1 MNMVELKKFDELMM
15 LYAQCDDPM
24 IERYFDIDSN
34 KMIDE
39 KIAVLKA
46 LKDGK
51 APGEI
56 PDFEKILELKPDNDS
71 HWDI

>member
-1 MNMVELKKFDELMM
+1 MNMAELKKFDELMM

-24 IERYFDIDSN
+24 VDRYFDIDSN

-39 KIAVLKA
+39 KIEVLKA
-46 LKDGK
+46 LNAGK
-51 APGEI
+51 ATGEI
-56 PDFEKILELKPDNDS
+56 PNFEKILELKPDDES